1 LNFNF
6 NFKAA
11 GCRFIIMNHEPSVT
25 VNENLERQDGRW
37 RELNFQ
43 VGLHF
48 GHSKLNVGHSS

>member
-1 LNFNF
+1 
-6 NFKAA
+6 
-11 GCRFIIMNHEPSVT
+11 MNHEPSVT

-43 VGLHF
+43 VGLNF